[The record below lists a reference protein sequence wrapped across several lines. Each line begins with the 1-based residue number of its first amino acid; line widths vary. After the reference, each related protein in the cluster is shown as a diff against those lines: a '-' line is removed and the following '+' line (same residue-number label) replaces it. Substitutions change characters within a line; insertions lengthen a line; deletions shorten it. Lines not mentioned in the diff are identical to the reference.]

1 MGASNWQLIFKIYLP
16 EAAPKLVQ
24 GATLTIIGLIGYSAM
39 AGAIGG
45 GGLGEV
51 AYNLGYLR
59 FQPSVILNGYYL
71 SYLVQLVQSLGIKY
85 LKGPISKSLVGL
97 V

>member
-1 MGASNWQLIFKIYLP
+1 
-16 EAAPKLVQ
+16 
-24 GATLTIIGLIGYSAM
+24 M

-59 FQPSVILNGYYL
+59 FQPSVILSTVIIL
-71 SYLVQLVQSLGIKY
+71 VILVQLVQSFGDK
-85 LKGPISKSLVGL
+85 ISKRPKLKSLAGL